1 MQGVGEICVRGPMV
15 MLGYYQNEEA
25 TREVIDEEGFFHT
38 GDLGRVDVQNHF
50 YICGRSK
57 NVIVTD
63 NGKNIFPEEL
73 EYHLGRNP
81 VVSDSLVYGGEDKKG
96 KLAVI
101 ANIFPNY
108 AEIKERLGKND
119 VSDDEIKEEIRKAV
133 DETNRS
139 VPTYKRIV
147 RFTIRKTEFI
157 KTTTA
162 KIQRF
167 RKENLKDE

>member
-1 MQGVGEICVRGPMV
+1 MSCLQGTSVFYIF
-15 MLGYYQNEEA
+15 YTSQS
-25 TREVIDEEGFFHT
+25 VIDFF
-38 GDLGRVDVQNHF
+38 DQIDFKLGGKRFNQLF
-50 YICGRSK
+50 P
-57 NVIVTD
+57 VIVTD

-81 VVSDSLVYGGEDKKG
+81 VVSDSLVYGDADKKG
-96 KLAVI
+96 KLTVM
-101 ANIFPNY
+101 ANIRPNL
-108 AEIKERLGKND
+108 AEIRERLGKED
-119 VSDDEIKEEIRKAV
+119 VTDDEVTEVIRKVV

-147 RFTIRKTEFI
+147 QFTIRKTEFI

-167 RKENLKDE
+167 RKENREKE